1 MGLKD
6 VAAKNFFGRPD
17 VLAEL
22 LDFAVFDGK
31 AVMRQS
37 RITDLCGEHLR
48 IVRAEGG
55 GYRTD
60 NSYRDKLFECDLGG
74 KAIKIGVE
82 YQSRNDRKMVPR
94 MMKYNARLYSDMSDE
109 GVVRKVG
116 NIVLS
121 FDRNRKS
128 KSSLL
133 QMVGGQPCVYDRLFF
148 DYGYISLNIYDIAEK
163 LDMFPCGELNDVL
176 YLFKCVKENRPFMAD
191 IAQSRLKR
199 MRRMSRDAALVCE
212 VFLGL
217 KLEIADDAEVVDVCN
232 EVRRFERECIKKGE
246 MKGLNKGLKKGR
258 EEGRQEG
265 RKEGLIEGEMEAVKR
280 IVKRL
285 WKKSLGILEICDY
298 TGASEETVRE
308 IVLSLES

>member
-22 LDFAVFDGK
+22 LDFVVFDGK
-31 AVMRQS
+31 AILRQS

-60 NSYRDKLFECDLGG
+60 NSYRDKLFECDFGG

-94 MMKYNARLYSDMSDE
+94 MMKYNAKLYSDMSDR
-109 GVVRKVG
+109 GAVRKIG

-121 FDRNRKS
+121 FDRNNKS
-128 KSSLL
+128 KSSLQ
-133 QMVGGQPCVYDRLFF
+133 QMIDEQPCVYDRLFF
-148 DYGYISLNIYDIAEK
+148 DYGYVSLNIYDIAEK

-191 IAQSRLKR
+191 IAKSRQKR
-199 MRRMSRDAALVCE
+199 MQRMSRDAALVCE
-212 VFLGL
+212 IFLG
-217 KLEIADDAEVVDVCN
+217 IRA
-232 EVRRFERECIKKGE
+232 
-246 MKGLNKGLKKGR
+246 
-258 EEGRQEG
+258 
-265 RKEGLIEGEMEAVKR
+265 
-280 IVKRL
+280 
-285 WKKSLGILEICDY
+285 
-298 TGASEETVRE
+298 
-308 IVLSLES
+308 